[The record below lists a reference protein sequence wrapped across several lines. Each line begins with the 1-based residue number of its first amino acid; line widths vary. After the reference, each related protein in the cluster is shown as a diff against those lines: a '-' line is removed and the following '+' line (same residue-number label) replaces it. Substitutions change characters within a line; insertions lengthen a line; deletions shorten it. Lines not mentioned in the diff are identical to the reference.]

1 MALRLLQNSIVANYD
16 VSPNAKF
23 YQGDALTFDISSPAG
38 ATGLQPVQQIGGPDT
53 APALSLGTLA
63 GFSTSDHNITGNTL
77 IQNDPVGST
86 IVSANGSLFT
96 SYANGFYVGATRRIG
111 DFQDESVAVVTNL
124 TDVSATGNAS
134 PVRGVGVV
142 RAHGSQ
148 IVTDRY
154 DLTVAASSYT
164 NGAPL
169 YLLAGSPLLTTNT
182 ASSLIPARVDYFD
195 ATAGLLYYTI
205 IA

>member
-1 MALRLLQNSIVANYD
+1 MALRLLQNSIVADYD

-23 YQGDALTFDISSPAG
+23 YSGDALTFDLTSPAG
-38 ATGLQPVQQIGGPDT
+38 ATGLQPVLANVAAITTTTFPT
-53 APALSLGTLA
+53 FA
-63 GFSTSDHNITGNTL
+63 GFSTSDHNVTGNTL

-86 IVSANGSLFT
+86 IVSANGSLLT
-96 SYANGFYVGATRRIG
+96 SYANGFYVGAARRIG

-124 TDVSATGNAS
+124 TDVSSTGNAT

-148 IVTDRY
+148 CVTDRY
-154 DLTVAASSYT
+154 DTTAAASTYT
-164 NGAPL
+164 NGAYL
-169 YLLAGSPLLTTNT
+169 YVGANTLLSSTQPGSGQYL
-182 ASSLIPARVDYFD
+182 ARVDYFD
-195 ATAGLLYYTI
+195 TTAGLLYYTI

>member
-23 YQGDALTFDISSPAG
+23 YSGDALTFDVSSPAG
-38 ATGLQPVQQIGGPDT
+38 STGLQPVQQIGGPDS
-53 APALSLGTLA
+53 APALSLSSFA
-63 GFSTSDHNITGNTL
+63 GFSTSDHNITGNTI

-96 SYANGFYVGATRRIG
+96 SYANGFYVGAARRIG
-111 DFQDESVAVVTNL
+111 DFQDESVTVVTNL

-154 DLTVAASSYT
+154 DTAVAASSYT
-164 NGAPL
+164 NGATL
-169 YLLAGSPLLTTNT
+169 YLLAGSPLLSTNS
-182 ASSLIPARVDYFD
+182 ASALIPARVDYFD
-195 ATAGLLYYTI
+195 TTAGILYYTI